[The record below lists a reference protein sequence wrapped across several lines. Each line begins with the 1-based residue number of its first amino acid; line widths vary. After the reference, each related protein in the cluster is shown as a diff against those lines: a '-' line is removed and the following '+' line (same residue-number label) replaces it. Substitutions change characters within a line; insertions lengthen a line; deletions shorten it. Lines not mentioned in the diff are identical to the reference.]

1 MLRPSERLFQVSQ
14 TRCLCVSGNVGD
26 PHEEG
31 QLCQK
36 ATSPSESMFSM
47 SRFANKLTSQGLG
60 WHRVNR
66 HQGEE
71 VEAVGEQK
79 WERASM
85 DVSQAGFPE

>member
-1 MLRPSERLFQVSQ
+1 
-14 TRCLCVSGNVGD
+14 
-26 PHEEG
+26 
-31 QLCQK
+31 
-36 ATSPSESMFSM
+36 M

-79 WERASM
+79 RERASM